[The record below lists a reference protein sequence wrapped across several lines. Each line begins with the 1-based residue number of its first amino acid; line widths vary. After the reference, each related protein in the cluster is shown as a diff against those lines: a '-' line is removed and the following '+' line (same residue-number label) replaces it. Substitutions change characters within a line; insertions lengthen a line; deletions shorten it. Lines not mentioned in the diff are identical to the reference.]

1 MVESVVDEVCHDHMV
16 ESVVD
21 EVGHDHMV
29 ESVVDEVGQR
39 LWYTATPK
47 RKHKNILDEK
57 QENH

>member
-1 MVESVVDEVCHDHMV
+1 
-16 ESVVD
+16 
-21 EVGHDHMV
+21 MV